1 MKWFKSQRQEAVGPE
16 AFIAFLLRITCDVVK
31 DASQTLEK
39 HVNAAERSK
48 LPKVEEELLFF
59 FVFALDYWIQT
70 GTARTQEERRILRQ
84 AFHAHLAKIAGGGC
98 EEQAELNTYQERFTA
113 YGQIVNETK
122 GDNARFLGFGM
133 KLSEFC
139 GMPNNPFL
147 LVLAPDLFTQALG
160 SLVRLE
166 SVQLKLS

>member
-1 MKWFKSQRQEAVGPE
+1 MKWFKRQHQEAVSPE
-16 AFIAFLLRITCDVVK
+16 AFTGFLIKITYDVVK

-39 HVNAAERSK
+39 HLNAAERSK

-70 GTARTQEERRILRQ
+70 STARTQEEQRILRQ
-84 AFHAHLAKIAGGGC
+84 AFHAHLAKIAGGGY
-98 EEQAELNTYQERFTA
+98 EGQAELYTIQERFTA

-122 GDNARFLGFGM
+122 GDNAKFTGFGM
-133 KLSEFC
+133 KLSEFS
-139 GMPNNPFL
+139 GMPHALF
-147 LVLAPDLFTQALG
+147 LVLAPDLFTKALE

-166 SVQLKLS
+166 SVRLKLR

>member
-1 MKWFKSQRQEAVGPE
+1 MKWFKSQRQEAVSSE
-16 AFIAFLLRITCDVVK
+16 AFSAFLLKITCDVVK

-39 HVNAAERSK
+39 HLNAAERSK

-70 GTARTQEERRILRQ
+70 GTARTQEERR
-84 AFHAHLAKIAGGGC
+84 
-98 EEQAELNTYQERFTA
+98 T
-113 YGQIVNETK
+113 
-122 GDNARFLGFGM
+122 
-133 KLSEFC
+133 EFC

-160 SLVRLE
+160 SLVRLK